1 MRININNVK
10 NSNIA
15 VEGDIIQFKNYN
27 AGEMGKPEG
36 WKYEIRV
43 GKDVAGVQTWTTE
56 QIKDTFSK
64 HLAKLGI
71 EDFETGEKIG
81 YWRGEPEESNLMVII
96 RKAEDGDVYDDLL
109 GVIKRANTELKQDAI
124 LSSKIDLSRIDFAS

>member
-1 MRININNVK
+1 MRININNVE

-15 VEGDIIQFKNYN
+15 GGDITVVHNY
-27 AGEMGKPEG
+27 GGSEMDKPEG

-56 QIKDTFSK
+56 EIKDTFSK
-64 HLAKLGI
+64 YLAMIDI